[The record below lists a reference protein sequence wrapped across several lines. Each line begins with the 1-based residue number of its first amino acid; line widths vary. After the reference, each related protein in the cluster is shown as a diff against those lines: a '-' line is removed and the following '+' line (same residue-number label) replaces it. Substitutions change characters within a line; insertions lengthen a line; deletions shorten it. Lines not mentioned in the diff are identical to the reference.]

1 MKKSIIMSGVL
12 ALTLAVFTT
21 GCGIFESGDADS
33 KDQFYRD
40 YKAGKPGGDAPNGMS
55 AASQQQANPAGSA
68 DLQGGGPN
76 GLNDPNGPN
85 AGLEGANQPGGYHE
99 GSGLGNTYDG
109 FGTPIAGV
117 NFNPVYFGFDQFAI
131 GTAELSKINEVVAYL
146 NSNPGTGV
154 VVEGNCD
161 NRGTEEYN
169 RALGERRALAAQE
182 QILAAGIAPN
192 RVKTISNGKSKLA
205 AQGENEDAHKLNRR
219 DEFIAVKLL
228 K

>member
-12 ALTLAVFTT
+12 TLTLAVFAT
-21 GCGIFESGDADS
+21 GCGVFESGKDDS
-33 KDQFYRD
+33 KNSYYRPLNKNQASGVKD
-40 YKAGKPGGDAPNGMS
+40 ASGAGPD
-55 AASQQQANPAGSA
+55 AGSA
-68 DLQGGGPN
+68 DLQGGSN
-76 GLNDPNGPN
+76 NGPG
-85 AGLEGANQPGGYHE
+85 AGIEGANKPSEYGA

-117 NFNPVYFGFDQFAI
+117 TFNPVYFGFDQFAI
-131 GTAELSKINEVVAYL
+131 GSGELSKINEVVAYL
-146 NSNPGTGV
+146 NKNPGTGV
-154 VVEGNCD
+154 VIEGNCD

-182 QILAAGIAPN
+182 QILAAGIASN

-219 DEFIAVKLL
+219 DEFIAVTLL

>member
-12 ALTLAVFTT
+12 ALSLAVFTT
-21 GCGIFESGDADS
+21 GCGIFESGEDDS
-33 KDQFYRD
+33 KNSYYRPLNKDQ
-40 YKAGKPGGDAPNGMS
+40 AGGAKDARGAGARSN
-55 AASQQQANPAGSA
+55 AGSA
-68 DLQGGGPN
+68 DLQGGPN
-76 GLNDPNGPN
+76 GGPG
-85 AGLEGANQPGGYHE
+85 AGLEGANKPSEYGA

-117 NFNPVYFGFDQFAI
+117 TFNPVYFGFDQFAI
-131 GTAELSKINEVVAYL
+131 GSGELSKINEVVAYL
-146 NSNPGTGV
+146 NKNPGAGV
-154 VVEGNCD
+154 VIEGNCD

-182 QILAAGIAPN
+182 QILAAGIASN

-205 AQGENEDAHKLNRR
+205 AQGENEDAHRLNRR

>member
-12 ALTLAVFTT
+12 ALTLAVTT
-21 GCGIFESGDADS
+21 TACSWFESSNADS
-33 KDQFYRD
+33 KDSFYRPLD
-40 YKAGKPGGDAPNGMS
+40 KKGKAGDGAGGMS
-55 AASQQQANPAGSA
+55 TASQQNPAGSA

-76 GLNDPNGPN
+76 GPN
-85 AGLEGANQPGGYHE
+85 AGLEGANQPGSYQD

-117 NFNPVYFGFDQFAI
+117 KFNPVYFGFDQFAI
-131 GTAELSKINEVVAYL
+131 GSAELTKINEVVAYL

-154 VVEGNCD
+154 VIEGNCD

-169 RALGERRALAAQE
+169 RALGERRAIAAQE

-205 AQGENEDAHKLNRR
+205 AQGENEDAHRLNRR

>member
-12 ALTLAVFTT
+12 ALSLAVFTT
-21 GCGIFESGDADS
+21 GCGIFESGEDDS
-33 KDQFYRD
+33 KNSYYRPMN
-40 YKAGKPGGDAPNGMS
+40 KNQAGGAKDAKGAGSN
-55 AASQQQANPAGSA
+55 AGSA
-68 DLQGGGPN
+68 DLQGGA
-76 GLNDPNGPN
+76 N
-85 AGLEGANQPGGYHE
+85 AGLEGANKPSEYGA

-117 NFNPVYFGFDQFAI
+117 SFNPVYFGFDQFAI
-131 GTAELSKINEVVAYL
+131 GSGELAKINDVVAYL
-146 NSNPGTGV
+146 NRNPGAGV
-154 VVEGNCD
+154 VIEGNCD

-182 QILAAGIAPN
+182 QILAAGIASN

-219 DEFIAVKLL
+219 DEFIAVTLL

>member
-12 ALTLAVFTT
+12 ALALAVFTT
-21 GCGIFESGDADS
+21 GCGIFESGKDDS
-33 KDQFYRD
+33 KDSFYRPLN
-40 YKAGKPGGDAPNGMS
+40 KNHAGKDAKGPGPGTGSN
-55 AASQQQANPAGSA
+55 AGVA
-68 DLQGGGPN
+68 DLQSGPN
-76 GLNDPNGPN
+76 AGPGAN
-85 AGLEGANQPGGYHE
+85 AGLEGANQPSEYGA

-117 NFNPVYFGFDQFAI
+117 TFNPVYFGFDQFAI
-131 GTAELSKINEVVAYL
+131 GAGELSKINEVVNYL
-146 NSNPGTGV
+146 NKNPGTGV

>member
-12 ALTLAVFTT
+12 ALSLAVFTT
-21 GCGIFESGDADS
+21 ACNWFESSNADS
-33 KDQFYRD
+33 KDSFYRPLN
-40 YKAGKPGGDAPNGMS
+40 KNHAGGVNDGNGPGAGPN
-55 AASQQQANPAGSA
+55 AGTA
-68 DLQGGGPN
+68 DLQGGPNSGPGTN
-76 GLNDPNGPN
+76 S
-85 AGLEGANQPGGYHE
+85 GLEGANKPSEYGA

-117 NFNPVYFGFDQFAI
+117 TFTPVYFGFDQFAI
-131 GTAELSKINEVVAYL
+131 GSGELSKINEVVAYL
-146 NSNPGTGV
+146 NKNPGTGV
-154 VVEGNCD
+154 VIEGNCD

-182 QILAAGIAPN
+182 QILAAGIASN

-205 AQGENEDAHKLNRR
+205 AQGDNEDAHRLNRR

>member
-12 ALTLAVFTT
+12 ALSLAVFTT
-21 GCGIFESGDADS
+21 GCGIFESGEGDS
-33 KDQFYRD
+33 KNSFYRPLN
-40 YKAGKPGGDAPNGMS
+40 KNQAGGAKDAKGAGPGSN
-55 AASQQQANPAGSA
+55 AGVA
-68 DLQGGGPN
+68 DLQS
-76 GLNDPNGPN
+76 GPN
-85 AGLEGANQPGGYHE
+85 AGPGANSGLEGANKPSEYGA

-117 NFNPVYFGFDQFAI
+117 TFNPVYFGFDQFAI
-131 GTAELSKINEVVAYL
+131 GSGELSKINEVVAYL
-146 NSNPGTGV
+146 NKNPGAGV
-154 VVEGNCD
+154 VIEGNCD

-182 QILAAGIAPN
+182 QILAAGIASN

-205 AQGENEDAHKLNRR
+205 AQGDNEDAHKLNRR
-219 DEFIAVKLL
+219 DEFIAVTLL

>member
-12 ALTLAVFTT
+12 ALSLAVFTT
-21 GCGIFESGDADS
+21 GCGIFESGEGDS
-33 KDQFYRD
+33 KNSFYRPLD
-40 YKAGKPGGDAPNGMS
+40 KNHAGGKDAKGPGYGSN
-55 AASQQQANPAGSA
+55 AGTA
-68 DLQGGGPN
+68 DLQGG
-76 GLNDPNGPN
+76 PN
-85 AGLEGANQPGGYHE
+85 AGPGANSGLEGANKPSEYGT

-117 NFNPVYFGFDQFAI
+117 TFNPVYFGFDQFAI
-131 GTAELSKINEVVAYL
+131 GSGELSKINEVVAYL
-146 NSNPGTGV
+146 NKNPGAGV
-154 VVEGNCD
+154 VIEGNCD

-182 QILAAGIAPN
+182 QILAAGIASN

-205 AQGENEDAHKLNRR
+205 AQGDNEDAHKLNRR
-219 DEFIAVKLL
+219 DEFIAVKLM

>member
-12 ALTLAVFTT
+12 ALALAVFTT
-21 GCGIFESGDADS
+21 GCGIFESGKDDS
-33 KDQFYRD
+33 KDSFYRPLN
-40 YKAGKPGGDAPNGMS
+40 KNQAGGVKDAKGPG
-55 AASQQQANPAGSA
+55 AGSNAGVA
-68 DLQGGGPN
+68 DLQGGSNGGP
-76 GLNDPNGPN
+76 GSG
-85 AGLEGANQPGGYHE
+85 AGFEGANQPSEYGA

-117 NFNPVYFGFDQFAI
+117 TFNPVYFGFDQFAI
-131 GTAELSKINEVVAYL
+131 GASEMNKINEVVAYL
-146 NSNPGTGV
+146 NKNPGTGV
-154 VVEGNCD
+154 VIEGNCD

-182 QILAAGIAPN
+182 QILAAGIASN

-205 AQGENEDAHKLNRR
+205 AQGENEEAHKLNRR

>member
-12 ALTLAVFTT
+12 ALALAVVTT
-21 GCGIFESGDADS
+21 GCGIFESGKDDS
-33 KDQFYRD
+33 KDSFYRPLN
-40 YKAGKPGGDAPNGMS
+40 KNQAGGPGSGVHDAKGPGPGSN
-55 AASQQQANPAGSA
+55 AGVA
-68 DLQGGGPN
+68 DLQSGPN
-76 GLNDPNGPN
+76 SGPGSG
-85 AGLEGANQPGGYHE
+85 ASLESANKPSEYGT

-117 NFNPVYFGFDQFAI
+117 TFNPVYFGFDQFAI
-131 GTAELSKINEVVAYL
+131 GSGELSKINEVVAYL
-146 NSNPGTGV
+146 NKNPGTGV
-154 VVEGNCD
+154 VIEGNCD

-182 QILAAGIAPN
+182 QILAAGIASN

-205 AQGENEDAHKLNRR
+205 AQGENEDAHRLNRR
-219 DEFIAVKLL
+219 DEFIAVTLL

>member
-12 ALTLAVFTT
+12 ALSLAVFTT
-21 GCGIFESGDADS
+21 ACSWFESSNADS
-33 KDQFYRD
+33 KDSFYRPLS
-40 YKAGKPGGDAPNGMS
+40 KNHAGGAKDAKGPGAGLN
-55 AASQQQANPAGSA
+55 NAGSA
-68 DLQGGGPN
+68 DLQGGPN
-76 GLNDPNGPN
+76 GGPGSG
-85 AGLEGANQPGGYHE
+85 ASLESANKPSEYGT

-117 NFNPVYFGFDQFAI
+117 TFNPVYFGFDQFAI
-131 GTAELSKINEVVAYL
+131 GSGELSKINEVVAYL
-146 NSNPGTGV
+146 NKNPGTGV
-154 VVEGNCD
+154 VIEGNCD

-182 QILAAGIAPN
+182 QILAAGIASN

-205 AQGENEDAHKLNRR
+205 AQGETEEAHKLNRR
-219 DEFIAVKLL
+219 DEFIAVTLL

>member
-1 MKKSIIMSGVL
+1 MKKSIFLFGVL
-12 ALTLAVFTT
+12 TLSLAVFTT
-21 GCGIFESGDADS
+21 GCGVFESGKDDS
-33 KDQFYRD
+33 KNSFYRPLGKD
-40 YKAGKPGGDAPNGMS
+40 KAGDNA
-55 AASQQQANPAGSA
+55 AGSRQNSA
-68 DLQGGGPN
+68 GTAELQSGQNTGF
-76 GLNDPNGPN
+76 
-85 AGLEGANQPGGYHE
+85 EGANQPGTYQE

-109 FGTPIAGV
+109 FGTPISGV
-117 NFNPVYFGFDQFAI
+117 KFNPVYFGFDQFAI
-131 GTAELSKINEVVAYL
+131 GSSELNKINEVVAYL

-169 RALGERRALAAQE
+169 RALGERRAIAAQE

-205 AQGENEDAHKLNRR
+205 AQGENEDSHRLNRR